1 MLLELKTV
9 SVFYGK
15 VAAVKEIDLIVNE
28 GDFVAIIG
36 ANGAGKTSTLNAISG
51 LVDRRGEIY
60 FKGQSIGNLIAPEIA
75 ARGDIQVPE
84 GGKLFPI

>member
-60 FKGQSIGNLIAPEIA
+60 HSSGDSRQRCYTGSRRGEIISIIVSYG
-75 ARGDIQVPE
+75 
-84 GGKLFPI
+84 